1 MLNVSLEHSFNL
13 SNAVQVEGS
22 QISQLEF
29 YVYIASE
36 GDCSLRWSE
45 RDEQKLILVE
55 KELIFL
61 FWDVYILCFCEI
73 NKFQNLSHQPEHC
86 CIMKVALLVIPFES

>member
-13 SNAVQVEGS
+13 SNAVQVEVS

-36 GDCSLRWSE
+36 VTVHFGGQSAM
-45 RDEQKLILVE
+45 
-55 KELIFL
+55 
-61 FWDVYILCFCEI
+61 
-73 NKFQNLSHQPEHC
+73 NKN
-86 CIMKVALLVIPFES
+86 

>member
-13 SNAVQVEGS
+13 SNAVQVEVS

-36 GDCSLRWSE
+36 GDCSFRWSE

-61 FWDVYILCFCEI
+61 F
-73 NKFQNLSHQPEHC
+73 
-86 CIMKVALLVIPFES
+86 